1 MCRDPCESLR
11 FITNPVL
18 RLSITTPRL
27 KEVKENNTDPG
38 WREDD
43 SCLTTS
49 PVQAFNRS
57 GFLSKVTE
65 DGSLNNVAD
74 LMVGSCLISSVV
86 FLVFYVLFVKHPL

>member
-49 PVQAFNRS
+49 PVQTSRLLIVQAS
-57 GFLSKVTE
+57 YPK
-65 DGSLNNVAD
+65 SLKTG
-74 LMVGSCLISSVV
+74 L
-86 FLVFYVLFVKHPL
+86 